1 MSRGRE
7 VWLLKRARIF
17 VGDVWGAFQVEPME
31 HLYCHRL
38 HEPLKSFYK
47 AVFLQLGCSNLK
59 VCICSGLQGK
69 GLGAFHDIGELT
81 MFADYRVPVVLRQL
95 DILQYSPELAHKVLH
110 PCICTLTRA
119 SCQEVVKSY

>member
-1 MSRGRE
+1 MSG
-7 VWLLKRARIF
+7 
-17 VGDVWGAFQVEPME
+17 EPSRWSLWSISIVTGYMSPSKAST
-31 HLYCHRL
+31 RQS
-38 HEPLKSFYK
+38 SF
-47 AVFLQLGCSNLK
+47 NLDAAILRY
-59 VCICSGLQGK
+59 VSVLGLQGK

-119 SCQEVVKSY
+119 SCQEVIKSY